1 MQQLLESPQPVR
13 ETRTVLDED
22 REKMERIVSPPPVAD
37 LRSGDGEFGGGEAS
51 PGFRF
56 GNSGDE
62 DQLCDGQSAEF
73 EG

>member
-1 MQQLLESPQPVR
+1 
-13 ETRTVLDED
+13 
-22 REKMERIVSPPPVAD
+22 MERIVSPPPVAD